1 MKGEPVLY
9 DAETD
14 MLYVEV
20 RAWPGE
26 PDQVNDRVGG
36 EEVEPDLVVHFA
48 PDGRPFAFEVEHA
61 SARPDL
67 IGKVLGELRAAKG
80 FAA

>member
-14 MLYVEV
+14 MLYVEI
-20 RAWPGE
+20 RPWPGE
-26 PDQVNDRVGG
+26 PEVLNEQVGG
-36 EEVEPDLVVHFA
+36 EEVERGLVVHFA
-48 PDGRPFAFEVEHA
+48 PDGLPFAYEIEHA
-61 SARPDL
+61 SARADL
-67 IGKVLGELRAAKG
+67 VARVLTELRSAKG